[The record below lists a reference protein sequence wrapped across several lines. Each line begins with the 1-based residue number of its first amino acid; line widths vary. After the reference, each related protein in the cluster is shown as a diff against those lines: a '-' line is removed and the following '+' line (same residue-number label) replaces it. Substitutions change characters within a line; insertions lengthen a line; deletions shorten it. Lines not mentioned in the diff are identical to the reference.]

1 MRPRLS
7 ESFQRDEKMGIY
19 LQIYNLQPDENTQK
33 PNGTIE
39 YEIVR
44 KGTNEKVLEFV
55 EDINAIENA
64 SATQVTIEK
73 LLPLRNLEPGQ
84 YTLRVKVQDKNKN
97 QVLNQAASF
106 TVTEV
111 RAENRDQTVA
121 KR

>member
-1 MRPRLS
+1 LS